1 MLVPPRLS
9 LDRLMSC
16 QTFRKAF
23 FRSDFLDGFPGD
35 HGRESPERL
44 VGTPP
49 VRASIHAREWGLVS
63 TLITLIQFKFNSPI
77 YRVVACFPF
86 MAMGRGR
93 SFGIMQRC
101 CKEGCCNQSLFS
113 CARSPEAWVMG
124 CWEWKH
130 GRWYIEEQQSG
141 SCTQRREKKGFLKWL
156 S

>member
-1 MLVPPRLS
+1 MFSPIKNTNWNNYSKTVALLVPPRLS
-9 LDRLMSC
+9 LDRMMSC

-23 FRSDFLDGFPGD
+23 FRSDILEGLPGD
-35 HGRESPERL
+35 HGRASPERL
-44 VGTPP
+44 VGT
-49 VRASIHAREWGLVS
+49 RRLGLQYMQGNEVWWPLYS
-63 TLITLIQFKFNSPI
+63 VLLTLITLIQFKFNSPL
-77 YRVVACFPF
+77 YRAVACFPF

-130 GRWYIEEQQSG
+130 GRW
-141 SCTQRREKKGFLKWL
+141 
-156 S
+156 